1 MRITLRPYQ
10 IKAVNEKRS
19 GPHRMSFY
27 ASNGGI
33 RDCVFSRAINAGAYS
48 SAEKRLNNYVL

>member
-1 MRITLRPYQ
+1 
-10 IKAVNEKRS
+10 
-19 GPHRMSFY
+19 MSFY

>member
-1 MRITLRPYQ
+1 MGITLRPYQ
-10 IKAVNEKRS
+10 INAVNEKHPRS
-19 GPHRMSFY
+19 HRISFY

-48 SAEKRLNNYVL
+48 SAEKRLNFVI